1 MVIASAVAIA
11 VLAGAAAW
19 VALRSKHEAA
29 APDLILVTID
39 TLRADA
45 TGFGG
50 STRVKTP
57 FLDSLAAR
65 GTVFTH
71 AHAHNVVTLASHT
84 NILTGLYP
92 WQHGIRDNAGFV
104 LDAKHP
110 TIATLLHEAGYA
122 TGAFVSAFPLDSRFG
137 LDRGFDIYDD
147 GYRTV
152 EGGLDF
158 AVQERAGSETLAA
171 ASQWWN
177 ANAGRKRF
185 LWVHL
190 YEPHAPYIPPPPF
203 REQYRD
209 NPYYGEVAAVDSM
222 MAQTLGPLLA
232 ASPDA
237 FVVVTGDHGESLGE
251 HGEQTHG
258 LFAYESTLAVPL
270 IVIDPH
276 RKPARDARYVRHID
290 IAPTLLER
298 AEVAKPAEW
307 KGMPLFADG
316 DRGYTYFEALSASI
330 NRGWAPL
337 VGAIDHGKKLIELP
351 LPELYDLPSDPK
363 ETHNAVREDR
373 RTVASLRALLA
384 ADAPS
389 KSGVRQNVSAEEQ
402 SKLLSLGY
410 ITGASS
416 KTTFTEADD
425 PKNLVG
431 VDTLLH
437 DAIAAYQAGNLA
449 LALEKAKSV
458 AVARPDMQLS
468 QELLAF
474 LLRESATP
482 GEAIQVLERRVASG
496 RANDAVR
503 IRLGLMLSEAGRAR
517 EAIDLLRPFAIGND
531 PDVLNAY
538 GVALADSGDPAGA
551 VQQFQRILAS
561 DAKNARAHQNLGIVA
576 LRGGRVALAREE
588 LERALALD
596 PKLPQA
602 LNALGVVEAKSGNL
616 SAAID
621 RWSKAVQLDRM
632 QFDALFNLGV
642 VAAQE
647 GRRDIARTALRDYV
661 ERAPARFSA
670 ERKEAAELLRS
681 LD

>member
-1 MVIASAVAIA
+1 MIASAVAIA
-11 VLAGAAAW
+11 LVTTVAISTSCHPKQEQAA
-19 VALRSKHEAA
+19 V
-29 APDLILVTID
+29 DIVLVTID

-50 STRVKTP
+50 NARVKTP

-104 LDAKHP
+104 LDEKVP
-110 TIATLLHEAGYA
+110 TIATLLHDAGYA
-122 TGAFVSAFPLDSRFG
+122 TGAFVSAYPLDSRFG
-137 LDRGFDIYDD
+137 LARGFDLYDD
-147 GYRTV
+147 GYRAV

-158 AVQERAGSETLAA
+158 AVQERAGSETLGA
-171 ASQWWN
+171 ASRWWN
-177 ANAGRKRF
+177 GNAGRKRF

-190 YEPHAPYIPPPPF
+190 YEPHAPYIPPSPF

-209 NPYYGEVAAVDSM
+209 NPYYGEVATVDSM
-222 MAQTLGPLLA
+222 MAQTLAPLLA
-232 ASPDA
+232 SSPNA
-237 FVVVTGDHGESLGE
+237 LVIVTGDHGESLGE

-270 IVIDPH
+270 IVIDPR
-276 RKPARDARYVRHID
+276 RKPAHDARYVRHID
-290 IAPTLLER
+290 IAPTILER
-298 AEVAKPAEW
+298 AGVKPPSDW
-307 KGMPLFADG
+307 KGMPLFAAG

-337 VGAIDHGKKLIELP
+337 VGAIDHGKKFIELP
-351 LPELYDLPSDPK
+351 LPELYDLGADPK
-363 ETHNAVREDR
+363 ETRNIARDDR
-373 RTVASLRALLA
+373 RAVASLRSLLA
-384 ADAPS
+384 ADAPV
-389 KSGVRQNVSAEEQ
+389 KTNVRGNVSAEEQ

-410 ITGASS
+410 ITGAST

-431 VDTLLH
+431 VDTELH
-437 DAIAAYQAGNLA
+437 DAIAAYQAGDLARA
-449 LALEKAKSV
+449 LAKAKAV
-458 AVARPDMQLS
+458 AAARPDMQLA

-474 LLRESATP
+474 LLSENATP
-482 GEAIQVLERRVASG
+482 GEAIQVLERRVATG

-503 IRLGLMLSEAGRAR
+503 IRLGLMLSEVGRAR
-517 EAIDLLRPFAIGND
+517 EAIDLLQPFATGND
-531 PDVLNAY
+531 PEVLNAY

-551 VQQFQRILAS
+551 VQQFQHVLAAHP
-561 DAKNARAHQNLGIVA
+561 DNARAHQNLGIVA
-576 LRGGRVALAREE
+576 LRSGKVQIARQE

-596 PKLPQA
+596 AKLPQA
-602 LNALGVVEAKSGNL
+602 LNALGVVEAKSGNMN
-616 SAAID
+616 AAVE
-621 RWSKAVQLDRM
+621 RWSTAVKLDPS

-642 VAAQE
+642 VAAQAGKRE
-647 GRRDIARTALRDYV
+647 VARTALRDYV
-661 ERAPARFSA
+661 ARAPEKFAA
-670 ERKEAAELLRS
+670 ERKEAAELLRT
-681 LD
+681 LN